1 MSTPHNPDNHRMK
14 VIQLTPAELDVL
26 VGIARGESCKE
37 IAARR
42 SRSPKTVETIRANL
56 FRKIEVRSATQACRW
71 AIQHRIIQVDLHPEN
86 LVSADRLMVV
96 ILSEHKAKAS

>member
-1 MSTPHNPDNHRMK
+1 MK

-26 VGIARGESCKE
+26 EGIANGESCKE

-42 SRSPKTVETIRANL
+42 GRSPKTIESIRTNL
-56 FRKIEVRSATQACRW
+56 FRKIDVRSAVQACRW
-71 AIQHRIIQVDLHPEN
+71 AIQYRIVQVDLHPAT

-96 ILSEHKAKAS
+96 IVPEHKAKAS